1 MLKRLLILVH
11 IYIPNADRIVCK
23 TGNTTLSGNFPCL
36 ISKESPCFLPLS
48 HFLATPPKMAP
59 SQTQYPGKRPMVRT
73 DLKQVTFH
81 SSKKGSCI
89 GDFCDPAMA
98 CGLGG
103 PIQSNPL
110 HLLGEL
116 IRSSPPLLPCFRH
129 LLPQGQPASQVTQN
143 TPTQPR
149 RVRTLPPSPWQSPE
163 AADITKVSAGN
174 FIATWLSPGS
184 PSLANAGKQA
194 GFQQQSGS
202 EQPAEPPSRVVG
214 HPAWRFNFCSVLL

>member
-48 HFLATPPKMAP
+48 HFLTTPPKMAP

-116 IRSSPPLLPCFRH
+116 IRSSPPPPMLQAPTPPRT
-129 LLPQGQPASQVTQN
+129 ASFPSYTKRPHTTQKS
-143 TPTQPR
+143 Q
-149 RVRTLPPSPWQSPE
+149 
-163 AADITKVSAGN
+163 D
-174 FIATWLSPGS
+174 S
-184 PSLANAGKQA
+184 PSLPQA
-194 GFQQQSGS
+194 VSGS
-202 EQPAEPPSRVVG
+202 
-214 HPAWRFNFCSVLL
+214 C